1 MNKFNFFRSYMEALE
16 DLPPDEFKAA
26 VMAICHYAFD
36 GEQDEVTGG
45 AKVAFKLIAPI
56 IDRGEEISAIRSEVG
71 AKGAAARWKNKA
83 NDSKSMANDSKPMA
97 NEWQTD
103 SKAMTLPMA
112 NDSGIGIGEGIG
124 IGKGN
129 IKENTRAKYGEYK
142 HVLLSADELAKLNA
156 EYGEEKT
163 QRAIAYLDEYIE
175 YKGAKYKNHYLVMRK
190 WVYKALDEHKE
201 EKPKIKFN
209 NFEER
214 IYDFAA
220 LEAELRGEK

>member
-36 GEQDEVTGG
+36 GEQDDVTGG

-56 IDRGEEISAIRSEVG
+56 IDRGEEISAKRSEAG
-71 AKGAAARWKNKA
+71 KKGMKNRYNKTVTNDNKGLTNDNKSLTNDNKTITNA
-83 NDSKSMANDSKPMA
+83 N
-97 NEWQTD
+97 
-103 SKAMTLPMA
+103 
-112 NDSGIGIGEGIG
+112 GIGIGVGVGIG
-124 IGKGN
+124 IGN
-129 IKENTRAKYGEYK
+129 IKENTRTKYGEYK

-201 EKPKIKFN
+201 EKPKNKFN

>member
-16 DLPPDEFKAA
+16 DLPPDDFKAA

-56 IDRGEEISAIRSEVG
+56 IDRGEEISAKRSEAG
-71 AKGAAARWKNKA
+71 KKGMKNRYNKTVTNDNKA
-83 NDSKSMANDSKPMA
+83 LTNDNKSLTNDNKTITNAN
-97 NEWQTD
+97 
-103 SKAMTLPMA
+103 
-112 NDSGIGIGEGIG
+112 GIGIGVGKG

-129 IKENTRAKYGEYK
+129 IKENTRTKYGEYK

-201 EKPKIKFN
+201 EKPKNKFN

>member
-45 AKVAFKLIAPI
+45 AKVVFKLIAPI
-56 IDRGEEISAIRSEVG
+56 IDRGEEISAKRSEAG
-71 AKGAAARWKNKA
+71 KKGMKNRYNKTVTNDNKTLTNDNKSLTNDNKPITNA
-83 NDSKSMANDSKPMA
+83 N
-97 NEWQTD
+97 
-103 SKAMTLPMA
+103 
-112 NDSGIGIGEGIG
+112 GIGIGVGKG

-129 IKENTRAKYGEYK
+129 IKENTRTKYGEYK

-201 EKPKIKFN
+201 EKPKNKFN

>member
-16 DLPPDEFKAA
+16 DLPPDDFKAA

-56 IDRGEEISAIRSEVG
+56 IDRGEEISAKRSEAG
-71 AKGAAARWKNKA
+71 KKGMKNRYNKTVTNDNKA
-83 NDSKSMANDSKPMA
+83 LTNDNKSLANDNKTITNA
-97 NEWQTD
+97 N
-103 SKAMTLPMA
+103 
-112 NDSGIGIGEGIG
+112 GIGIGVGKG

-129 IKENTRAKYGEYK
+129 IKENTRTKYGEYK

-201 EKPKIKFN
+201 EKPKNKFN

>member
-56 IDRGEEISAIRSEVG
+56 IDRGEEISAKRSEAG
-71 AKGAAARWKNKA
+71 KKGMKNRYNKTVTNDNKTLT
-83 NDSKSMANDSKPMA
+83 NDSKSLTNDNKTITNAN
-97 NEWQTD
+97 
-103 SKAMTLPMA
+103 
-112 NDSGIGIGEGIG
+112 GIGIGKG

-129 IKENTRAKYGEYK
+129 IKENTRTKYGEYK

-201 EKPKIKFN
+201 EKPKNKFN

>member
-16 DLPPDEFKAA
+16 DLPPDDFKAA

-56 IDRGEEISAIRSEVG
+56 IDRGEEISTKRSEAG
-71 AKGAAARWKNKA
+71 KKGMKNRYNKTVTNDNKA
-83 NDSKSMANDSKPMA
+83 LTNDNKSLTNDNKTITNAN
-97 NEWQTD
+97 
-103 SKAMTLPMA
+103 
-112 NDSGIGIGEGIG
+112 GIGIGVGKG

-129 IKENTRAKYGEYK
+129 IKENTRTKYGEYK

-201 EKPKIKFN
+201 EKPKNKFN

>member
-56 IDRGEEISAIRSEVG
+56 IDRGEEISAKRSEAG
-71 AKGAAARWKNKA
+71 KKGMKNRYNKTVTNDNKA
-83 NDSKSMANDSKPMA
+83 LTNDNKSLTNDNKPITNAN
-97 NEWQTD
+97 
-103 SKAMTLPMA
+103 
-112 NDSGIGIGEGIG
+112 GIGVGKG

-129 IKENTRAKYGEYK
+129 IKENTRTKYGEYK

-163 QRAIAYLDEYIE
+163 KRAIAYLDEYIE

-201 EKPKIKFN
+201 EKPKNKFN

>member
-16 DLPPDEFKAA
+16 DLPPDEFKEA

-56 IDRGEEISAIRSEVG
+56 IDRGEKISAKRSEAG
-71 AKGAAARWKNKA
+71 KKGMKNRYNKTVTNDNKA
-83 NDSKSMANDSKPMA
+83 LTNDNKSLTNDNKTITNAN
-97 NEWQTD
+97 
-103 SKAMTLPMA
+103 
-112 NDSGIGIGEGIG
+112 GIGIGVGKG

-129 IKENTRAKYGEYK
+129 IKENTRTKYGEYK

-201 EKPKIKFN
+201 EKPKNKFN

>member
-1 MNKFNFFRSYMEALE
+1 MEALE
-16 DLPPDEFKAA
+16 DLSPDDFKAA

-56 IDRGEEISAIRSEVG
+56 IDKGEKISTKRSEAG
-71 AKGAAARWKNKA
+71 KKGMKNRYNKTVTNDNKA
-83 NDSKSMANDSKPMA
+83 LTNDNKSLTNDNKTITNAN
-97 NEWQTD
+97 
-103 SKAMTLPMA
+103 
-112 NDSGIGIGEGIG
+112 GIGIGVGKG

-129 IKENTRAKYGEYK
+129 IKENTRTKYGEYK

-201 EKPKIKFN
+201 EKPKNKFN

>member
-36 GEQDEVTGG
+36 GEQDDVTGG

-56 IDRGEEISAIRSEVG
+56 IDRGEEISAKRSEAG
-71 AKGAAARWKNKA
+71 KKGMKNRYNKTVTNDNKA
-83 NDSKSMANDSKPMA
+83 LTNDNKSLTNDNKTITNAN
-97 NEWQTD
+97 
-103 SKAMTLPMA
+103 
-112 NDSGIGIGEGIG
+112 GIGIGVGKG

-201 EKPKIKFN
+201 EKPKNKFN